1 MLKKLVFRYIFSTVF
16 LMMLALAFSA
26 CNNMSGVSRPNNNK
40 GNVYLKVDVASV
52 GRTALPDFP
61 DVNSISDFTFTLTGK
76 GPGSGTFTPLT
87 DDPTNNPDG
96 EFAGLDA
103 LQDASFPI
111 KAGEWT
117 FKLTASKEG
126 TVLSSEEVSETIGSG
141 ENTLSFNLK
150 WEDTNLDESQT
161 GSLSFELD
169 FSAAPNK
176 NDVQTVTATL
186 VNTTTNTTTC
196 SSTVILDRSS
206 SPSTYKATYDSSTL
220 PALANLSAGTYRII
234 LKLFTVDS
242 STSSN
247 VLINTW
253 TELAIITG
261 GQQSSGS
268 RTIDTLNEVYSITWN
283 LDSGS
288 SSLTFPECYTRL
300 SEDYTLPVA
309 SDMTKTGYT
318 FGGWYTNSSL
328 TGDAVT
334 SIPKGS
340 TGTQNLYAKWDV
352 STDTAYTVKHWKQ
365 TLGGGDDYNDTN
377 YTCDDANQIES
388 KTGTTA
394 SMTAATAMDTTSG
407 AFIGFIAPSASEIES
422 AQVTINADGSS
433 VVNLYYKRQTYMV
446 SYDANT
452 SGEYITVPSSV
463 ACRYGGSV
471 DVNFTTIVSRTGYT
485 FEGWKD
491 NSSGITYTASGTTSL
506 EMGTSAITLYA
517 QWTPVDYPINYNL
530 DGGSLP
536 DTSPQTFQI
545 TSSDITL
552 DTPTKTGYY
561 FVGWYEDSEFT
572 TSVTTIPQGSHEGK
586 TFYAFFTNEI
596 YVSSI
601 GINTNDGLRDS
612 SAVDSI
618 ATAVSKII
626 SIADSSIDWTINVLG
641 LVTGIQTIDETLTAS
656 EAKSILINGVK
667 VDDNNPALDGF
678 SLNLTENQSQGTNTT
693 TLSIKTA
700 VPVTITNLVITGG
713 RGTWGRAG
721 SSAGGGLYLYQNA
734 KVSLGDGV
742 KIYGN
747 NSTGTGGGNGGGV
760 YVSINSVLCMYGSA
774 IIGDSDKNL
783 EMPDDHTITTIQSS
797 VGDSDYSN
805 WKCANCA
812 STNGGGIYVSGGT
825 LALGYSSY
833 TDSTTNT
840 PAELTGGVYGNCSG
854 TGGGG
859 IYIEKGG
866 GSSLASLVIASGKIM
881 KNIAFDSGG
890 AIRAK
895 GTNMVL
901 SNGLI
906 QDNSAAIT
914 AGGIELVM
922 DSLPQYS
929 SEFNMNGGQINLN
942 TCYGGDGAAVYLN
955 EGNNKFIMTGG
966 TISANTTYYASGLCG
981 GVAASDSNSYTN
993 ELTITGGSITGNEIG
1008 SGISHAIKVLSGT
1021 LTLGGSASIP
1031 YAGSSL
1037 ANTLLLSVYITT
1049 STPENSFKIHWNTE
1063 PTNDTT
1069 ILTGG
1074 VSSDY
1079 EKFSLLQDNSW
1090 TNTWTI
1096 DPNSGKAL
1104 MQ

>member
-1 MLKKLVFRYIFSTVF
+1 MSKKMVFRYILSTIF
-16 LMMLALAFSA
+16 LMMLTLAFSA
-26 CNNMSGVSRPNNNK
+26 CNNMSGVSHPNNNK
-40 GNVYLKVDVASV
+40 GNVYLKVDIASV

-61 DVNSISDFTFTLTGK
+61 DVDSISDFTFTLTGK
-76 GPGSGTFTPLT
+76 GPGDSELTPLAT
-87 DDPTNNPDG
+87 ETNSTG
-96 EFAGLDA
+96 EYASLSA
-103 LQDASFPI
+103 LQSASFPI
-111 KAGEWT
+111 QAGDWT

-126 TVLSSEEVSETIGSG
+126 TTLSDEISETITSGS
-141 ENTLSFNLK
+141 NTLSFNLK
-150 WEDTNLDESQT
+150 WEDTNLDATKT

-176 NDVQTVTATL
+176 EDVKLVTAEL

-206 SPSTYKATYDSSTL
+206 SPSTYKATYSSSTL

-247 VLINTW
+247 ILINTW

-268 RTIDTLNEVYSITWN
+268 RTIDTLNEVYSI
-283 LDSGS
+283 
-288 SSLTFPECYTRL
+288 
-300 SEDYTLPVA
+300 
-309 SDMTKTGYT
+309 
-318 FGGWYTNSSL
+318 
-328 TGDAVT
+328 
-334 SIPKGS
+334 
-340 TGTQNLYAKWDV
+340 
-352 STDTAYTVKHWKQ
+352 YTVKHWKQ

-422 AQVTINADGSS
+422 AQVTINSDGSS

-517 QWTPVDYPINYNL
+517 QWTPVDYAINYNL

-536 DTSPQTFQI
+536 DTSPQTYQI
-545 TSSDITL
+545 TSNDITL

-572 TSVTTIPQGSHEGK
+572 TSVTTIPQGSHEDK

-596 YVSSI
+596 YVSST
-601 GINTNDGLRDS
+601 GTTTNDGLRNS

-618 ATAVSKII
+618 DTAVSKIV
-626 SIADSSIDWTINVLG
+626 SIADSSIDWIINVLG
-641 LVTGIQTIDETLTAS
+641 KVTGIQTIDETLTSS
-656 EAKSILINGVK
+656 EANSILIDGVVVGG
-667 VDDNNPALDGF
+667 VDPCLDGN
-678 SLNLTENQSQGTNTT
+678 SLNLTGNQSQGTNTT
-693 TLSIKTA
+693 TLSIKTT

-713 RGTWGRAG
+713 RGTWERGG
-721 SSAGGGLYLYQNA
+721 TSAGGGLYLYQNA

-742 KIYGN
+742 QIYGN
-747 NSTGTGGGNGGGV
+747 TSMGTSGGNGGGV
-760 YVSINSVLCMYGSA
+760 YVSINAVLCMYGSA
-774 IIGDSDKNL
+774 IIGASDKNL
-783 EMPDDHTITTIQSS
+783 EMPGDQTITTIQES

-805 WKCANCA
+805 WECANCA
-812 STNGGGIYVSGGT
+812 YTNGGGIYVSGGT

-840 PAELTGGVYGNCSG
+840 PAELTGGIYDNCSG

-859 IYIEKGG
+859 VYVEKGG
-866 GSSLASLVIASGKIM
+866 SASKASLVIASGNIM
-881 KNIAFDSGG
+881 NNIAFDSGG
-890 AIRAK
+890 AIRAA
-895 GTNMVL
+895 GTNMTL
-901 SNGLI
+901 IDGLI
-906 QDNSAAIT
+906 KNNYAANT
-914 AGGIELVM
+914 AGGIEIVM
-922 DSLPQYS
+922 YQS
-929 SEFNMNGGQINLN
+929 SANSTDFYMNGGQITFN

-955 EGNNKFIMTGG
+955 TGNNKFIMTGG
-966 TISANTTYYASGLCG
+966 TISSNTTYYTSGLCG

-993 ELTITGGSITGNEIG
+993 ELTITGGSITANEIG
-1008 SGISHAIKVLSGT
+1008 SGLSHAIKVLSGT

-1031 YAGSSL
+1031 YAGAGLS
-1037 ANTLLLSVYITT
+1037 NTLLLSVPITT
-1049 STPENSFKIHWNTE
+1049 STPENSFGIHWNTE

-1079 EKFSLLQDNSW
+1079 EKFSLLQDDSW
-1090 TNTWTI
+1090 SNTWTI
-1096 DPNSGKAL
+1096 DPNSGKAR
-1104 MQ
+1104 ME

>member
-1 MLKKLVFRYIFSTVF
+1 MSKKLVFRYFLYTVF
-16 LMMLALAFSA
+16 LMMLTLAFSA
-26 CNNMSGVSRPNNNK
+26 CDNMNSLSHSNNK
-40 GNVYLKVDVASV
+40 KNNDKVYLKIDVASV

-61 DVNSISDFTFTLTGK
+61 NVNSISDFTFILTGK

-96 EFAGLDA
+96 EIAGLDA
-103 LQDASFPI
+103 LQGTSFPI
-111 KAGEWT
+111 QAGDWT

-126 TVLSSEEVSETIGSG
+126 TVLSSEEVSEKIGSG
-141 ENTLSFNLK
+141 ENSLSFNLK
-150 WEDTNLDESQT
+150 WEDTNLDATKT

-176 NDVQTVTATL
+176 DDVKLVTAEL

-206 SPSTYKATYDSSTL
+206 SPSTYKATYSSSTL

-247 VLINTW
+247 ILINTW

-268 RTIDTLNEVYSITWN
+268 RTIDTLNEVYSI
-283 LDSGS
+283 
-288 SSLTFPECYTRL
+288 
-300 SEDYTLPVA
+300 
-309 SDMTKTGYT
+309 
-318 FGGWYTNSSL
+318 
-328 TGDAVT
+328 
-334 SIPKGS
+334 
-340 TGTQNLYAKWDV
+340 
-352 STDTAYTVKHWKQ
+352 YTVKHWKQ

-471 DVNFTTIVSRTGYT
+471 DVNFTTIDSRTGYT

-517 QWTPVDYPINYNL
+517 QWTLVDYAINYNL

-536 DTSPQTFQI
+536 DTSPQTYQI
-545 TSSDITL
+545 TSNDITL

-561 FVGWYEDSEFT
+561 FVGWYEDSSFT
-572 TSVTTIPQGSHEGK
+572 TSVTTIPQGSHEEK

-596 YVSSI
+596 YVSST
-601 GINTNDGLRDS
+601 GTTTNDGLRNS

-618 ATAVSKII
+618 DTAVSKIV
-626 SIADSSIDWTINVLG
+626 SIADSSIDWTIKVLG
-641 LVTGIQTIDETLTAS
+641 KVIGIQTIDETLKSS
-656 EAKSILINGVK
+656 EANSILIDGVV
-667 VDDNNPALDGF
+667 VDGVNPCLDGG
-678 SLNLTENQSQGTNTT
+678 SLTTGDYRT

-713 RGTWGRAG
+713 RGTWGR
-721 SSAGGGLYLYQNA
+721 SSSSEGGGLYLYQNA
-734 KVSLGDGV
+734 KVSLGDGAQ
-742 KIYGN
+742 IYGN
-747 NSTGTGGGNGGGV
+747 TSMGTGGGNGGGV
-760 YVSINSVLCMYGSA
+760 YVSINAVLCMYGSA
-774 IIGDSDKNL
+774 IIGASDKNL

-812 STNGGGIYVSGGT
+812 YTNGGGIYVSGGT

-840 PAELTGGVYGNCSG
+840 PAELTGGIYDNCSG

-859 IYIEKGG
+859 IYVEKGG
-866 GSSLASLVIASGKIM
+866 STSKASLVIASGNIM
-881 KNIAFDSGG
+881 KNIAFYSGG
-890 AIRAK
+890 AIKAA

-906 QDNSAAIT
+906 QDNSAKYT
-914 AGGIELVM
+914 GGGIEIAMYQLSANST
-922 DSLPQYS
+922 DFY
-929 SEFNMNGGQINLN
+929 MNGGQIILN

-966 TISANTTYYASGLCG
+966 TIGENTTYYASGLCG
-981 GVAASDSNSYTN
+981 GVAAVDSNSYTN
-993 ELTITGGSITGNEIG
+993 ELTITGGSITGNQIG

-1031 YAGSSL
+1031 YAGGGL
-1037 ANTLLLSVYITT
+1037 ANTLLLSVPITT
-1049 STPENSFKIHWNTE
+1049 STPKNSFKIHWNTE

-1079 EKFSLLQDNSW
+1079 EKFSLLQDDSW

-1096 DPNSGKAL
+1096 DTNSGNAR